1 MKILKPKVELWKQ
14 GDDDFAHIARCARVC
29 YASDKTDNNE
39 KLVNNLVK
47 NNHLS
52 MFRHQT
58 IYFKV
63 PSSRNVIERFDNS
76 PYVNIIQ
83 YGGFYY
89 ISTNGHYFREHSDIF
104 EDIIRYIVDEET
116 FDNTEICREIMRYTF
131 KVVTQISTSRE
142 FNRVSPNNIAEQST
156 RYVYEDGSIV
166 EPHWFTIEPRWFTI
180 KDHDYEYLGKDLD
193 DKSVFKINNNIVD
206 KEHVSIK
213 VINKKG
219 YYDWMIDKYLD
230 GCRDDFKTYR
240 LLVKE
245 GMLRQDARGKL
256 PLDTTTICVYTY
268 TVEEWRHILD
278 LRYYGVTGKPHPNA
292 FIIAYMIRN
301 ELKDLGYEF
310 REL

>member
-14 GDDDFAHIARCARVC
+14 GDNAIEHIAKCARVC
-29 YASDKTDNNE
+29 YASDRKDRDYE
-39 KLVNNLVK
+39 LVSNLTK

-52 MFRHQT
+52 MLRHQT

-63 PSSRNVIERFDNS
+63 PSPKAIIERFDNS
-76 PYVNIIQ
+76 PYVNVIP
-83 YGGFYY
+83 YNGFYY
-89 ISTNGHYFREHSDIF
+89 ISTNGHYFYEHPDKF

-142 FNRVSPNNIAEQST
+142 LNRVSPNNIAEQST

-166 EPHWFTIEPRWFTI
+166 EPHWFTIGN
-180 KDHDYEYLGKDLD
+180 DNYEYLGKDLNG
-193 DKSVFKINNNIVD
+193 KSVFKINNTIVD
-206 KEHVSIK
+206 KKRVHIK
-213 VINKKG
+213 VIDKKG
-219 YYDWMIDKYLD
+219 YYDWMVNTYLD
-230 GCRDDFKTYR
+230 GCVVDFQTYK
-240 LLVKE
+240 LLIEE

-256 PLDTTTICVYTY
+256 PLDTATICVYTY
-268 TVEEWRHILD
+268 TVEEWRNILD
-278 LRYYGVTGKPHPNA
+278 LRYYGVTGKPHPNC
-292 FIIAYMIRN
+292 FIIADMIRN

>member
-14 GDDDFAHIARCARVC
+14 GDDSIAHVARCARIC

-39 KLVNNLVK
+39 KLVNNLTK

-52 MFRHQT
+52 MLRHQT

-63 PSSRNVIERFDNS
+63 PSSKAIIERFNNS
-76 PYVNIIQ
+76 PYVNVIL
-83 YGGFYY
+83 YDGFYY
-89 ISTNGHYFREHSDIF
+89 ISTNGHYFYEHPDKF

-142 FNRVSPNNIAEQST
+142 LNRVSPNNIAEQST

-166 EPHWFTIEPRWFTI
+166 EPHWFTIGN
-180 KDHDYEYLGKDLD
+180 DNYEYLGKDLNG
-193 DKSVFKINNNIVD
+193 KSVFKINNTIVD
-206 KEHVSIK
+206 KKRVHIK
-213 VINKKG
+213 VIDKKG
-219 YYDWMIDKYLD
+219 YYDWMVNTYLD
-230 GCRDDFKTYR
+230 GCVVDFQTYK
-240 LLVKE
+240 LLIEE

-256 PLDTTTICVYTY
+256 PLDTATICVYTY
-268 TVEEWRHILD
+268 TVEEWRNILD
-278 LRYYGVTGKPHPNA
+278 LRYYGVTGKPHPNC
-292 FIIAYMIRN
+292 FIIADMIRN